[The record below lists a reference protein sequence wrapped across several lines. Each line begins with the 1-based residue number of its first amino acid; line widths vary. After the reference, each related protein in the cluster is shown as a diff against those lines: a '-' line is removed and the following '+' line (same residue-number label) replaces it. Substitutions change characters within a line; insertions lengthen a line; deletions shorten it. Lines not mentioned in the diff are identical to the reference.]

1 MIYVTAEQMRQ
12 IDHYTIKEI
21 GIPSIVLM
29 ENAKAQISK
38 HILDKNFDKAYVFA
52 SVGNNGGDG
61 LAVARDIYN
70 QERFVKVYV
79 IGKLEKASTDFKI
92 NYDILKKLDVEIE
105 FVDENTK
112 FDITENDLIVDSIFG
127 TGLKRDIE
135 GIYKDVIDMIN
146 DTQAFVVSVDMPS
159 GLDSDENK
167 IHNVAVKADLLVT
180 LQLPKKSLQDYEGEY
195 VVETIGIPEKSIKH
209 VLNNAS

>member
-1 MIYVTAEQMRQ
+1 
-12 IDHYTIKEI
+12 
-21 GIPSIVLM
+21 M

-38 HILDKNFDKAYVFA
+38 HILDKKFAKAYVFA

-70 QERFVKVYV
+70 AEKYVKVYV
-79 IGKLEKASTDFKI
+79 IGKIEKASTDFKI

-195 VVETIGIPEKSIKH
+195 VVENIGIPEKSIKH

>member
-1 MIYVTAEQMRQ
+1 M
-12 IDHYTIKEI
+12 
-21 GIPSIVLM
+21 
-29 ENAKAQISK
+29 
-38 HILDKNFDKAYVFA
+38 DKNFAKAYVFC

-70 QERFVKVYV
+70 EDRFVKVYV
-79 IGKLEKASTDFKI
+79 IGKIEKASTDFKI
-92 NYDILKKLDVEIE
+92 NYDILKKLDVELE

-135 GIYKDVIDMIN
+135 GIYKYVIDMIN

-180 LQLPKKSLQDYEGEY
+180 LQLPKKSLQEYDGEY

>member
-1 MIYVTAEQMRQ
+1 MVYVTANQMRK
-12 IDHYTIKEI
+12 IDKYTIENI

-38 HILDKNFDKAYVFA
+38 HILDKKFDTAYVFA

-70 QERFVKVYV
+70 AKKNVKVYV
-79 IGKLEKASTDFKI
+79 IGNIEKSSTDFKI
-92 NYDILKKLDVEIE
+92 NYDILKKLDVDIE

-112 FDITENDLIVDSIFG
+112 YDITDNDLIVDSIFG

-135 GIYKDVIDMIN
+135 GIYKDTIEYIN
-146 DTQAFVVSVDMPS
+146 STKAFVVSVDMPS
-159 GLDSDENK
+159 GLDSDKYK
-167 IHNVAVKADLLVT
+167 IHNVKVDCDLLVT
-180 LQLPKKSLQDYEGEY
+180 LQLPKKSLENYDKDY
-195 VVETIGIPEKSIKH
+195 VVEDIGIPEISIKK
-209 VLNNAS
+209 VLESN

>member
-12 IDHYTIKEI
+12 IDHYTIHEI

-38 HILDKNFDKAYVFA
+38 HILDKKFAKAYVFA

-70 QERFVKVYV
+70 EDRLVKVYV

-112 FDITENDLIVDSIFG
+112 FDITENDLIVDSIF
-127 TGLKRDIE
+127 DS
-135 GIYKDVIDMIN
+135 
-146 DTQAFVVSVDMPS
+146 QAFVVSVDMPS
-159 GLDSDENK
+159 GLDSDENI

-180 LQLPKKSLQDYEGEY
+180 LQLPKKSLQEYEGEY
-195 VVETIGIPEKSIKH
+195 VVENIGIPEKSIKH

>member
-12 IDHYTIKEI
+12 IDHYTIHEI

-38 HILDKNFDKAYVFA
+38 HILDKKFTKAYVFA

-70 QERFVKVYV
+70 AKKYVKVYV

-167 IHNVAVKADLLVT
+167 IHNVVVRADLLVT
-180 LQLPKKSLQDYEGEY
+180 LQLPKKSLQEYEGEY
-195 VVETIGIPEKSIKH
+195 VVENIGIPEKSIKY

>member
-12 IDHYTIKEI
+12 IDNYTIHEI

-38 HILDKNFDKAYVFA
+38 HVLDKKFAKAYVFA

-79 IGKLEKASTDFKI
+79 IGKIEKASTDFKI

-146 DTQAFVVSVDMPS
+146 ATQAFVVSVDMPS

-167 IHNVAVKADLLVT
+167 IHNVSVKADLLVT

>member
-12 IDHYTIKEI
+12 IDHYTIHEI

-38 HILDKNFDKAYVFA
+38 HNAEKYVK
-52 SVGNNGGDG
+52 
-61 LAVARDIYN
+61 L
-70 QERFVKVYV
+70 YV
-79 IGKLEKASTDFKI
+79 IGKIEKASTDFKI

-146 DTQAFVVSVDMPS
+146 DTQAFIVSVDMPS

-195 VVETIGIPEKSIKH
+195 VVENIGIPEKSIKY